1 MRFLGIDPG
10 EKRIGLAVGDDLA
23 IASPL
28 PALTQGKPEER
39 WAALTAVVKTQR
51 ITELVV
57 GCPFNMDGT
66 TGPAAK
72 KAEAFAAEL
81 RTRFGLPVHLVDERL
96 TSHLAEQSIPKKKL
110 RQIRGSGVVDSRAAA
125 ILLGDYLQ
133 QRFPPPLAEL
143 PEEMP

>member
-10 EKRIGLAVGDDLA
+10 EKRIGLAVGDDLG

-28 PALTQGKPEER
+28 PALTQPKPEDR
-39 WAALTAVVKTQR
+39 WAALATLVKVQR

-81 RTRFGLPVHLVDERL
+81 RSRFGLPVHLVDERL

-143 PEEMP
+143 PEEES